1 MVRQIARKTA
11 TLLRH
16 ILAEFESEKLDT
28 SDESAKKSLARLH
41 SIHPDPMSSAIRD
54 DNHLS
59 LERPAYDLDI
69 IIPVYKVEK
78 YLRQCLDSILSQK
91 TKYKIRALCVD
102 DGSPDNCSKIL
113 DEYSSKDERCV

>member
-28 SDESAKKSLARLH
+28 SDESAKKSLARIH

-54 DNHLS
+54 
-59 LERPAYDLDI
+59 
-69 IIPVYKVEK
+69 
-78 YLRQCLDSILSQK
+78 
-91 TKYKIRALCVD
+91 
-102 DGSPDNCSKIL
+102 
-113 DEYSSKDERCV
+113 